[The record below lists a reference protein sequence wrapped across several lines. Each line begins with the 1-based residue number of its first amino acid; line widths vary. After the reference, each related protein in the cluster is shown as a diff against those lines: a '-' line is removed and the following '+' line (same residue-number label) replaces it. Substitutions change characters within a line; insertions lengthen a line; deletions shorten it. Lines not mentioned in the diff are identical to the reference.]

1 MKGQA
6 GTFDF
11 GRYPLQQ
18 WRNVHLFNRWGGA
31 SLRGT
36 SADKANKGG
45 SHPQKVASSVHRTR
59 HDKTLNLNMHDDLRV
74 QRVIQGFC
82 ERGGIEACR
91 VINEIKLR
99 LEAGSGFWSKL
110 RQAGT

>member
-1 MKGQA
+1 MQVA
-6 GTFDF
+6 CSVVVE
-11 GRYPLQQ
+11 RL
-18 WRNVHLFNRWGGA
+18 VGA
-31 SLRGT
+31 SQLLNAHLQSILFSLLDHVCSEPRG
-36 SADKANKGG
+36 
-45 SHPQKVASSVHRTR
+45 